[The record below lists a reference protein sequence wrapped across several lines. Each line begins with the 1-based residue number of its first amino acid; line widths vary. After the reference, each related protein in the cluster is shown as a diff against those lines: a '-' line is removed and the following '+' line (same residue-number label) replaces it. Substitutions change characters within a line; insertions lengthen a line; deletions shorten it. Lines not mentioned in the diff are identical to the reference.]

1 MGTGLSKGEI
11 NDSYILLLN
20 MRYQAATFPP
30 PPQKKNETISNLQLL
45 RGKPL
50 WVKSGS
56 DALWKHICDDDALC
70 NK

>member
-30 PPQKKNETISNLQLL
+30 PPPEKKRNNIQSATLARQAVMGEV
-45 RGKPL
+45 RF
-50 WVKSGS
+50 
-56 DALWKHICDDDALC
+56 
-70 NK
+70 